1 MRDWLSVLVVG
12 EKNGDGTTTSA
23 AGGGALCSVVSGL
36 VAECT
41 NTALL

>member
-12 EKNGDGTTTSA
+12 EKNGDGTTSA